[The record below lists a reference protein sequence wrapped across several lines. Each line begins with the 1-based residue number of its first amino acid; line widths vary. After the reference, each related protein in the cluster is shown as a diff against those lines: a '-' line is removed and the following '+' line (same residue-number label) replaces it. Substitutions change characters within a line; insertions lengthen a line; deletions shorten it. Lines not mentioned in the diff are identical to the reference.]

1 MPLSTNICAPES
13 GAMIKRAGT
22 LLCLGLLA
30 ASLLI
35 TGAAP
40 AAAQGEP
47 QIIASSA
54 LPNFPM
60 ELSFNLEAS
69 SGAAIN
75 DVRLQYSVVRDG
87 FALVVSEIKPVYT
100 PGQRVSVRWV
110 MDMRQ
115 TGGLPPGTVV
125 NYWWIIN
132 DAAGRRLESTPK
144 PVVFND
150 ARYQWKS
157 VHKDNITLY
166 WYEGNQSFG
175 SLLLEKAGE
184 GLSRLEED
192 TGAHL
197 SSPVSIYV
205 YANSNDVKGA
215 MIYPQDWTGGAAYL
229 PYATII
235 IGINQVNLAWGE
247 RAMVHELT
255 HLVTHQMTRNPYG
268 SLPNWLV
275 EGLSM
280 YAEGELESS
289 FRITL
294 VNALDSGDAISVRSL
309 SSPFSANASESYLAY
324 AQSFSLVDYLSAVH
338 GQAKLA
344 ELQAVFGRGSDYDD
358 AFMQVYGFDME
369 QLNTLWLAYAGQ
381 LYLGVGVG

>member
-1 MPLSTNICAPES
+1 
-13 GAMIKRAGT
+13 MIKRAGAV
-22 LLCLGLLA
+22 LGLVLLA
-30 ASLLI
+30 ASLLV

-54 LPNFPM
+54 LPGFPM

-69 SGAAIN
+69 SGSAIT

-87 FALVVSEIKPVYT
+87 FALVVSEIKPAYT

-125 NYWWIIN
+125 NYWWIIS
-132 DAAGRRLESTPK
+132 DAAGRKLKSAPQ
-144 PVVFND
+144 PVAFND

-157 VHKDNITLY
+157 TRGGNITLY
-166 WYEGNQSFG
+166 WYEGNQAFG
-175 SLLLEKAGE
+175 DLLIEAAGE
-184 GLSRLEED
+184 GLARLEAD

-197 SSPVSIYV
+197 TAPVKIYV
-205 YANSNDVKGA
+205 YAGSGDVKGA
-215 MIYPQDWTGGAAYL
+215 MIYPQEWTGGAAYL

-280 YAEGELESS
+280 YAEGALESS
-289 FRITL
+289 FRVTL
-294 VNALDSGDAISVRSL
+294 VNALQEGGAIGVRSL
-309 SSPFSANASESYLAY
+309 CSPFSANADESYLAY

-344 ELQAVFGRGSDYDD
+344 GLLAVFEGGSDYDD
-358 AFMQVYGFDME
+358 ALMEVYGFDME
-369 QLNTLWLAYAGQ
+369 QLNSLWLAYAGQ
-381 LYLGVGVG
+381 LYLGVGAG